1 MSENVKVIKLVTG
14 EEIIAETTNTID
26 GKNILIENPLLVVLQ
41 PREDGRG
48 FGVMLAPFAMGV
60 DGAINIKS
68 DKLIFVEAPKEELLQ
83 QYNKVFSKIQV
94 VPARVIAPK

>member
-1 MSENVKVIKLVTG
+1 MSDNVMILKLVSG
-14 EEIIAETTNTID
+14 EEVIAEVTNTLN

-60 DGAINIKS
+60 EGKINVNA
-68 DKLIFVEAPKEELLQ
+68 DKLVFVESPKKELLE
-83 QYNKVFSKIQV
+83 QYNKVFNKIQV
-94 VPARVIAPK
+94 VPAGILVPK